1 MKLLASGC
9 TFFSSKINCFT
20 HTYHIKLINYFYCW
34 NIEFFICFLFFCFHV
49 DRQSVNVVEEKQ
61 TNTFFSDSQIVSM
74 TRESLSNKIFEIK
87 RTTRGRRD
95 FLQFKRF
102 LGNPVS
108 FCLINCLTSYCAC
121 WIFSHSLDFSLNT
134 QHSKIATFS
143 AHALSSLSHYQYFS
157 IFFQTLS
164 VYRQC
169 FHEKFSRMCEKKLFF
184 RSWALR

>member
-1 MKLLASGC
+1 MEHRIFYL
-9 TFFSSKINCFT
+9 FSF
-20 HTYHIKLINYFYCW
+20 
-34 NIEFFICFLFFCFHV
+34 FLFPRWPTIGECCWRETDKHLFLWL
-49 DRQSVNVVEEKQ
+49 
-61 TNTFFSDSQIVSM
+61 TNCDDD
-74 TRESLSNKIFEIK
+74 TRVFINKIFEIK